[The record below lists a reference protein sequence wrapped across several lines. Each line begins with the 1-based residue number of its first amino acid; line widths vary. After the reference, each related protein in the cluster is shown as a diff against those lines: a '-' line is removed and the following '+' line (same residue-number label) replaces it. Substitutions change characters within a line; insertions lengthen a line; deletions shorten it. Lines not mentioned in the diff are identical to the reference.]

1 MKGDPE
7 KFELQKFD
15 IMKRKSNSFLNLIPL
30 LVFVET
36 LFMLAVPQLARSQTD
51 SATPL
56 LTETQAFDAPPGDEG
71 KPDNTAGGGS
81 RSPGNCL
88 SKDVAIMLTP
98 ISGDRTSS
106 LSIAV
111 PTTSARALV
120 VKIEDENDNLLYY
133 NTLAIANA
141 PGTLNVRLPETASS
155 LEVGKQYKW
164 TISAICGATLDPND
178 PTIEGLLTP
187 ISLTESSLA
196 GIESVQ

>member
-1 MKGDPE
+1 
-7 KFELQKFD
+7 
-15 IMKRKSNSFLNLIPL
+15 MKRKSNSFLNLIPL

-36 LFMLAVPQLARSQTD
+36 LSMLAGPQLARSQTD

-56 LTETQAFDAPPGDEG
+56 PTETQAFDAPPGDEG

-81 RSPGNCL
+81 RSPGDCL

-133 NTLAIANA
+133 DTLAIANA
-141 PGTLNVRLPETASS
+141 PGTLNVHLQETASA

-164 TISAICGATLDPND
+164 TISAICGAALDPND

-196 GIESVQ
+196 GIESVE